1 MTRVAL
7 LIGGSEVASDGVQHN
22 VVDMQQVLQHP
33 DLGLFAEVK
42 TLLDPEP
49 KEIEPAVA
57 ALFAEREKHDLV
69 LLYFSGIALK
79 DAQGKLYFSANQH
92 KPTGLHSTTVAASV
106 IQNVMNNSQSER
118 QVLILDCC
126 LGGDP
131 VSWLAANSFGDLKT
145 QLLTPRQVLLS
156 AFTLAPVD
164 EQGNSDLGIY
174 TRYLVEGMKTGTADL
189 DNDGVVSVKELH
201 EYSSQKVQETVS
213 PVQLG
218 IHWVREDV
226 NKLVLTKVP
235 VGDSKLRYRK
245 QIERLTRQNEV
256 MSNNRH
262 TLEALREKLQLL
274 PEEARAIEAGV
285 LHPLQAYQQS
295 PQKLDQTL
303 VPENQQ
309 KYPTR
314 EITSFQ
320 TLGLAD
326 AERLHQIPLQ
336 PPPTTEEPARIES
349 PILGPSPISASH
361 FAPRATARLWET
373 NLGLRHTP
381 VKVRLLIGLGVASA
395 LAMIGM
401 IYGLARLKSTPSA
414 SSLEQ
419 SRPIPRMTA
428 VPQVPSPTAP
438 SALTP
443 QLPSIE
449 VPNAPPAVPNPSPLV
464 SKPLF
469 PVPKVPLILP
479 DLSPLEPQPTTAKP
493 KAPASKP
500 KPDSTTPQPRPIPE
514 QPSVAVPAPPTTEPE
529 AIVEPEEIA
538 EPEELPTSSTE
549 PSPTST
555 PESPL
560 PELEELP
567 TSSAEPPPTSAPGS
581 DF

>member
-22 VVDMQQVLQHP
+22 VADMQQVLQHP

-92 KPTGLHSTTVAASV
+92 KPAVLHSTAVAASFM
-106 IQNVMNNSQSER
+106 QDVMNNSQSER

-131 VSWLAANSFGDLKT
+131 VSWLAANSFGDIKT

-156 AFTLAPVD
+156 AFTPAPVD
-164 EQGNSDLGIY
+164 EQGNFDLGLY
-174 TRYLVEGMKTGTADL
+174 TRYLVEGMKTGAADL

-213 PVQLG
+213 PVQPE

-285 LHPLQAYQQS
+285 LQPLQAYQQS

-303 VPENQQ
+303 LPENQQ
-309 KYPTR
+309 KHPNR

-320 TLGLAD
+320 PLGLTD
-326 AERLHQIPLQ
+326 AERPQQIPLQ
-336 PPPTTEEPARIES
+336 PPPTTEEPAGTKSS
-349 PILGPSPISASH
+349 PILGPSPIAASH
-361 FAPRATARLWET
+361 FTPRTTARLWET

-381 VKVRLLIGLGVASA
+381 VKVQLLIGLGAASA

-401 IYGLARLKSTPSA
+401 IYGLTRVTSTPPP
-414 SSLEQ
+414 SSLEE
-419 SRPIPRMTA
+419 SRPIPKMTA
-428 VPQVPSPTAP
+428 VPQLPSPTPP

-479 DLSPLEPQPTTAKP
+479 DSSPLEPQPTTAKP
-493 KAPASKP
+493 KAPVSKP
-500 KPDSTTPQPRPIPE
+500 KPDSTTPQPGPIPE
-514 QPSVAVPAPPTTEPE
+514 EPSLAVPAPPTTEPE
-529 AIVEPEEIA
+529 EIVEPEELPASSA
-538 EPEELPTSSTE
+538 EPP
-549 PSPTST
+549 PTST

-581 DF
+581 NF